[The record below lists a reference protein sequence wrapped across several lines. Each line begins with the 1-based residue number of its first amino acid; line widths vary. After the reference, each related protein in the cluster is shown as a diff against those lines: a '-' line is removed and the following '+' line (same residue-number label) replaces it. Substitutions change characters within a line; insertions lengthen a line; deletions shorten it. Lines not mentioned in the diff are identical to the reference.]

1 MTTLMRT
8 MMTGKIHRAT
18 VTQADLHYVGS
29 VTVDADLLAAADL
42 LPGQQVDI
50 VDVTN
55 GSRLTTYAIAGEAGS
70 GQICINGAAAH
81 LVHPGDVVILIAY
94 GVMSDAEART
104 YEPHVVLVDSDNR
117 IVDLSDDPGQ
127 VPDEWT
133 QAAGLLPSGVPFAQG
148 RDLVDHPHA
157 LDRGAPHTHAGC
169 GVREP
174 HTHGP
179 HESVVDGN
187 AVEHRSDERPD
198 DRRDAA
204 SDEQAQ
210 GPVTHGATR

>member
-94 GVMSDAEART
+94 GLMSDAEART

-133 QAAGLLPSGVPFAQG
+133 QAAGLVPSGVPFAAG

-157 LDRGAPHTHAGC
+157 VDRDAAHTHAGC

-179 HESVVDGN
+179 HGL
-187 AVEHRSDERPD
+187 
-198 DRRDAA
+198 AA
-204 SDEQAQ
+204 SGDAGLADDEQ
-210 GPVTHGATR
+210 GSVTPGVAR